1 MSYEVKWLLENRI
14 VYVLNAGVGN
24 AEDVINSMR
33 EAIALLDSGEPPVHM
48 VVESQTEGSDISLAD
63 LLTIIRSSPKSTNIG
78 WAVFVSEN
86 KMNRF
91 FGSMGTQISGIQ
103 TKTFPTMAEAIAFLK
118 RADITLPEHI
128 PLPE

>member
-1 MSYEVKWLLENRI
+1 MSYEVKWLVENRI
-14 VYVLNAGVGN
+14 VHVLNTGVAN
-24 AEDVINSMR
+24 ADDIVNSMR

-48 VVESQTEGSDISLAD
+48 IVESQTEGSDISLSN
-63 LLTIIRSSPKSTNIG
+63 LLTIIRNNPKSTNIG

-103 TKTFPTMAEAIAFLK
+103 TKTFQTMAEAIAFLQ
-118 RADITLPEHI
+118 RVDQNLPDNI
-128 PLPE
+128 PLP

>member
-1 MSYEVKWLLENRI
+1 VAYQVKWLVENRI
-14 VYVLNAGVGN
+14 VHVLNTGVAN
-24 AEDVINSMR
+24 ADDIVNSMR

-48 VVESQTEGSDISLAD
+48 LVESQTEGSDISLSD
-63 LLTIIRSSPKSTNIG
+63 LLTIIRNNPKSSNIG

-103 TKTFPTMAEAIAFLK
+103 TKTFPTMVEAIAFLK
-118 RADITLPEHI
+118 RADITLPEHLS
-128 PLPE
+128 LPE